1 MDLLF
6 FFIIKCDWVK
16 FLKEIIDYFGEF
28 VIFWKLI
35 KFIVFFKF
43 CREVMVYYFC
53 GMEGVFMSKVKWNK
67 KEEVMYEKKMKV
79 YKRKLV
85 RFKEN

>member
-1 MDLLF
+1 
-6 FFIIKCDWVK
+6 
-16 FLKEIIDYFGEF
+16 
-28 VIFWKLI
+28 
-35 KFIVFFKF
+35 
-43 CREVMVYYFC
+43 MVCYFC

-85 RFKEN
+85 RFKENQVVYVLVMESY